1 MYRAAI
7 MLKMIK
13 ALIIMLMTAIM
24 SHLMLTMLMM
34 MKRWK
39 GKTRG
44 MNRIPFILIRGL

>member
-1 MYRAAI
+1 

-24 SHLMLTMLMM
+24 SHLMLIMLIM
-34 MKRWK
+34 MKKRK

-44 MNRIPFILIRGL
+44 MNRIPFIVIRELTF